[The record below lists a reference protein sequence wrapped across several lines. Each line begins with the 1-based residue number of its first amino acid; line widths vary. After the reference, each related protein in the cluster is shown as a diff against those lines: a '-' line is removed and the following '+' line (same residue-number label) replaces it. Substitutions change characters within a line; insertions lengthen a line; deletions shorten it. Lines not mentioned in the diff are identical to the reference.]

1 MMKTPARLTS
11 PNKNLYPIHLHHDS
25 LQNKDLDERYSSQR
39 RVVHG
44 TYANSEPGTGGG
56 YFDPVPYVA
65 EKETD
70 MDPLD
75 IQLDQNPE
83 RHRQKGI
90 FGFID
95 TVQSS
100 DTEDDND
107 SQSYEGSSLL
117 RFNISWKCSKEGAS
131 KAETDIQILD
141 GFGVLQSTAARDTPM
156 LAPHFC
162 ATEDALPPT
171 ETLQES
177 LPLAPISETA
187 RQTRVHESRGEI
199 RRFMPPDRIIYFGVD
214 LDSFRRG
221 RIPSHIT
228 DLVISAARR
237 IAKLYRRQDLGI
249 GFKYARKPVPKVFD
263 ICYDPTLSH
272 LVLAQAFFPNQPR
285 RDWRLRIGPGL
296 VGAGSGDYL
305 YYIENVLAHEFAHIL
320 GLRHWD
326 AGFNE
331 LSVPSVLWSGT
342 IERCRESVMNTGVHP
357 RQVRFS
363 EEDFRVIREIYSA
376 ANGDVRAGRRIIDI
390 NPAMS

>member
-1 MMKTPARLTS
+1 MLKSPARLS
-11 PNKNLYPIHLHHDS
+11 SLNKTLYAVHLHRDS
-25 LQNKDLDERYSSQR
+25 LQNKDLND
-39 RVVHG
+39 
-44 TYANSEPGTGGG
+44 A
-56 YFDPVPYVA
+56 VPYYVT
-65 EKETD
+65 EKQTD
-70 MDPLD
+70 MNPLA
-75 IQLDQNPE
+75 IKLNQRPE
-83 RHRQKGI
+83 RHRHNDI
-90 FGFID
+90 FGIID
-95 TVQSS
+95 RAQSS
-100 DTEDDND
+100 DTEDDNV
-107 SQSYEGSSLL
+107 SQSYESSSLL
-117 RFNISWKCSKEGAS
+117 RFNISWKCSKQGTSE
-131 KAETDIQILD
+131 AETDIHILD
-141 GFGVLQSTAARDTPM
+141 GFGVLQSAAGRDTSM

-162 ATEDALPPT
+162 ATEDTSPPT

-177 LPLAPISETA
+177 LPLTPTSETA

-199 RRFMPPDRIIYFGVD
+199 SRFMPPDRVIYFGVD
-214 LDSFRRG
+214 LDSFRRR

-249 GFKYARKPVPKVFD
+249 GFKYTRHSVPKVFD

-272 LVLAQAFFPNQPR
+272 LVLAQAFFPNLPR

-342 IERCRESVMNTGVHP
+342 IERCKESVMNTGVHP